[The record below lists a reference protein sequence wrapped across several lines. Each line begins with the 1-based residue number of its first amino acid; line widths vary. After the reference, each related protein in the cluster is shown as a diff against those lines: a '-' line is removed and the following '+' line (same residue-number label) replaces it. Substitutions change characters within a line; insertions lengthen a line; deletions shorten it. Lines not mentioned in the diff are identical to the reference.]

1 MNIALAGTTC
11 GQILT
16 LFEFVCGYPESQES
30 KERGKQLEE
39 LEHHSDADEESLA
52 NEETMSKADDKKDAA
67 AQFEDGAPRAKKWH
81 FGQCRDDLKDLVSVG
96 KAVPIIPS
104 TTIKLS

>member
-16 LFEFVCGYPESQES
+16 LFEFTFNYPGSQES

-39 LEHHSDADEESLA
+39 LKCHFDADEESPA
-52 NEETMSKADDKKDAA
+52 NEGTMSKADDKKDAA
-67 AQFEDGAPRAKKWH
+67 AQFEDRAPRAKKQH
-81 FGQCRDDLKDLVSVG
+81 FDQCRDDLKD
-96 KAVPIIPS
+96 
-104 TTIKLS
+104 